1 MKKRSRTLF
10 LFLGLLALCSVV
22 LGTSVSAMAES
33 IYVPNASF
41 ESPTLSPGG
50 VVAMDGVGTY
60 SWICPDYAGMGY
72 PAGIFNNNPA
82 APYGSVITNQDGSN
96 MCFFMDT
103 VDPAIPAAA
112 QIFQDLTATYEV
124 GKSYTFTMGIARR
137 LDEPNYDTDTL
148 ELRLFCRNTPGLILA
163 ATPVTKAG
171 LSYTALTDYTVTIP
185 TVQATDSWA
194 NQPMGIWICETQGV
208 TWGSPGGAW
217 TLDNVRLTATAVP
230 EPTSLCLLIGVAIGG
245 LVFRYRRCF

>member
-41 ESPTLSPGG
+41 ENPVLSPGG
-50 VVAMDGVGTY
+50 VVTMDSGAY
-60 SWICPDYAGMGY
+60 SWTAPSYAWMGC

-96 MCFFMDT
+96 MCYFMDA
-103 VDPAIPAAA
+103 VNPEIPAAS

-124 GKSYTFTMGIARR
+124 GKSYTFTIGIARR
-137 LDEPNYDTDTL
+137 SDEPNYDTDVL
-148 ELRLFCRNTPGLILA
+148 ELRLFCRNTPGLVLA
-163 ATPVTKAG
+163 ATPVTKAD
-171 LSYTALTDYTVTIP
+171 LSYTALTDYSVTIP
-185 TVQATDSWA
+185 AVQATDSWA
-194 NQPMGIWICETQGV
+194 NQPMGIWVAATQGV

-217 TLDNVRLTATAVP
+217 TLDNVRLTATAIP
-230 EPTSLCLLIGVAIGG
+230 EPTSLCLLIGAAIAG
-245 LVFRYRRCF
+245 LFCYRRCF